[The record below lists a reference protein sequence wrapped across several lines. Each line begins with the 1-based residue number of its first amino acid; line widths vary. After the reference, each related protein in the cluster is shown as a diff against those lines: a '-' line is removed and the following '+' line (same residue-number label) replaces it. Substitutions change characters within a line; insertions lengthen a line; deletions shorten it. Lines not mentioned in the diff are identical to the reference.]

1 MFPRNLT
8 GRRKWGI
15 QGKLVGAT
23 QPPPPTPCTPNCHP
37 SPPAPTLTDPWQI
50 AEQLPGNH
58 CEQIHR
64 ADVLGPHAGL
74 YPWLSLILSELQ
86 VGLKDGCH
94 LTSPAGLLAVP
105 LYKAFQTLGSCFPL
119 SLCFLWKTW
128 KSQNL
133 NSWAQASDL
142 ACTVGRQ
149 QGGLPLHHLWGLW
162 NWCQPDLCSRGWSCV
177 LEMN

>member
-23 QPPPPTPCTPNCHP
+23 QPPPPTPCTPTATPPPRPHP
-37 SPPAPTLTDPWQI
+37 HRSLADSWK
-50 AEQLPGNH
+50 LPGNH
-58 CEQIHR
+58 CEHR
-64 ADVLGPHAGL
+64 FTGQMCLDHMQVCILGCL
-74 YPWLSLILSELQ
+74 WSCQSSKW
-86 VGLKDGCH
+86 VW
-94 LTSPAGLLAVP
+94 TSPAGLLAVL

-162 NWCQPDLCSRGWSCV
+162 NWCRLDLCSRGWSCV